1 MGCKTS
7 FVDMAR
13 ACTTSLVQCVV
24 GRGLGIS
31 FPYGLIAGSAGRV
44 CAIAAA
50 CHVEIYMTINATEAC
65 VKVITVARPAM
76 SALVFL
82 FLCRAASWPPR
93 LSNTTFT
100 ESRTMDHEPH
110 SRISVHMDGQEAAA
124 PDKHRIQGG
133 NAPKTTKKEAQEQ
146 RV

>member
-1 MGCKTS
+1 MWDAKHLLSTWQELLQLRW
-7 FVDMAR
+7 FNVFQVVALAPVFLMDL
-13 ACTTSLVQCVV
+13 SLVALVESVQ
-24 GRGLGIS
+24 S
-31 FPYGLIAGSAGRV
+31 P
-44 CAIAAA
+44 

-93 LSNTTFT
+93 LSNTTCT

-133 NAPKTTKKEAQEQ
+133 NARKTTKKEAQEQ